1 MQGGLDLL
9 SGPSADPLFV
19 WVMRGFLAFVFARAL
34 AAKLRAPGE
43 FVAAIRGY
51 ALLPSSLVVAAAALL
66 LLAEAVLV
74 PSLLVAAS
82 ARTAALAAAA
92 LLLVYAAAVGMNLAR
107 GRRDIDCGCAGFGRR
122 QSLHEWLLARNLLYV
137 VIAGGAALVPVA
149 RPLTWFDALTALLAV
164 SALAALAMAFDGLAA
179 LAPSFRRLDERA

>member
-1 MQGGLDLL
+1 MPVPKDVTREVLEELMDSFEDDQ
-9 SGPSADPLFV
+9 V
-19 WVMRGFLAFVFARAL
+19 
-34 AAKLRAPGE
+34 AALRAGR
-43 FVAAIRGY
+43 AA
-51 ALLPSSLVVAAAALL
+51 VVGG
-66 LLAEAVLV
+66 
-74 PSLLVAAS
+74 
-82 ARTAALAAAA
+82 
-92 LLLVYAAAVGMNLAR
+92 LVYAAAVGMNLAR

-179 LAPSFRRLDERA
+179 LAPSFRRLDERAGVRHSWYRTCCSGA